1 MDYENYKNVI
11 LMDILLIAKIF
22 LIIAFT
28 IFTIAAIRLT
38 THKSTSNAIIGA
50 DAITV
55 SVSVILVIF
64 GNITGV
70 GFYKDI
76 ALALILIG
84 VVGTISFTIVL
95 RGE

>member
-1 MDYENYKNVI
+1 MI

-84 VVGTISFTIVL
+84 VVGTISFTIAL

>member
-1 MDYENYKNVI
+1 MI

>member
-1 MDYENYKNVI
+1 
-11 LMDILLIAKIF
+11 MDILLIAKIF

>member
-1 MDYENYKNVI
+1 MN
-11 LMDILLIAKIF
+11 ILLISKIF

-28 IFTIAAIRLT
+28 IFTLAAIRLT
-38 THKSTSNAIIGA
+38 TYKSTSNTIIGV

-55 SVSVILVIF
+55 SLSAILVII
-64 GNITGV
+64 GSITGV

-76 ALALILIG
+76 AMTLILFG
-84 VVGTISFTIVL
+84 VVGTIIFTIAL